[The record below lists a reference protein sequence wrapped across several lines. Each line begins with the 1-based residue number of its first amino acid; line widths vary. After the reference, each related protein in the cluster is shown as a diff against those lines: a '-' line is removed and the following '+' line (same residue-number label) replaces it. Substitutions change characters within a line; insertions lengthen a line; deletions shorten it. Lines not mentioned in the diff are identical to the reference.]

1 MMFGIFC
8 EIDKIVKEHAEAYA
22 LYNSPE
28 TLDIVLIASVTDEQK
43 EFILN
48 DLDYNLR
55 DLIQFSH
62 TYENGKLQI
71 IFN

>member
-8 EIDKIVKEHAEAYA
+8 EIDRIIKEHTEAYA
-22 LYNSPE
+22 LCNNPE
-28 TLDIVLIASVTDEQK
+28 TLDVVLTASVTDEQK

-55 DLIQFSH
+55 DLIQFTH